1 MQHVIEITQLRRSFG
16 AKEVLRGLTLNV
28 ERGKVFGF
36 LGPNGAGKTTTMSIL
51 TGVLEASS
59 GEVKVLG
66 RPMAPDDEAL
76 RKRIGVVHDSQNLFE
91 NMTAVEHLIFSSA
104 IYGVPRSQILGRCE
118 GLLELL
124 DLKDAANSRIHE
136 YSHGM
141 KKKTAL
147 ACSLIHDPE
156 VLFLDEPFEGMDA
169 ASTLAVMDNLR
180 SLGRCGKTIFVT
192 SHILDLVERLCD
204 EVAIIHFG
212 QCVYQERVHGRADAD
227 NEKPARTLEGAF
239 LRLTSGDRQ
248 RGLLSWASS
257 KLQHSAPEENTEDVH
272 K

>member
-1 MQHVIEITQLRRSFG
+1 MEYVIEINQLRRSYG
-16 AKEVLRGLTLNV
+16 TKEVLQGLSLNV
-28 ERGKVFGF
+28 GKGTVFGF

-51 TGVLEASS
+51 TGILLPSS

-66 RPMAPDDEAL
+66 RPMTPDDEAL

-91 NMTAVEHLIFSSA
+91 NMTAVEHLAFSGA
-104 IYGVPRSQILGRCE
+104 IYGVPHSEIPGRRE
-118 GLLELL
+118 ELLELL

-180 SLGRCGKTIFVT
+180 SLGRRGKTIFVT

-204 EVAIIHFG
+204 EVAIIHCG
-212 QCVYQERVHGRADAD
+212 QCVYQERVPRMGAGGDGM
-227 NEKPARTLEGAF
+227 PARSLESAF

-248 RGLLSWASS
+248 RGLLSWASVS
-257 KLQHSAPEENTEDVH
+257 PQQSVSEENTEDVLN
-272 K
+272 